1 MRRILFSVL
10 TLTLT
15 ACSMSVKVSPKNSQ
29 LSDAQ
34 VGKQYFSRIE
44 ITGGRVTENGIPG
57 EITPKDNGLYLKSCE
72 PLSVTK
78 NNCIQITGIPEKQ
91 APSELRWQGA
101 FMALCSSANRFDK
114 TYTINVLDH

>member
-57 EITPKDNGLYLKSCE
+57 EITPKDNGLY
-72 PLSVTK
+72 
-78 NNCIQITGIPEKQ
+78 
-91 APSELRWQGA
+91 
-101 FMALCSSANRFDK
+101 
-114 TYTINVLDH
+114 